1 MSCAFTKTSAG
12 VTSNRL
18 EPTNLFLPFDHPL
31 EERLKSVL
39 EVLDTLLL
47 EARHLRFHEARDVVE
62 LLFRVERA
70 PLRFR
75 DDGER
80 AAKLVWPKTALCA
93 VRLVRLLRAPEVRI
107 GVLPCVIYTNA
118 RAERELRG
126 LV

>member
-1 MSCAFTKTSAG
+1 M
-12 VTSNRL
+12 
-18 EPTNLFLPFDHPL
+18 
-31 EERLKSVL
+31 
-39 EVLDTLLL
+39 
-47 EARHLRFHEARDVVE
+47 VE

-80 AAKLVWPKTALCA
+80 AAKLVWPKTALRA

-107 GVLPCVIYTNA
+107 GVLPCVVYTNA